1 MNANGQTNGPFLLRE
16 AFHHLDYPGSPKH
29 GALRLDTLAAKTTF
43 TCHDFNLPLL
53 LLFILCDDDDV
64 GR

>member
-1 MNANGQTNGPFLLRE
+1 MGEQMCPFLLRE

-43 TCHDFNLPLL
+43 TSHDLNLRL
-53 LLFILCDDDDV
+53 LLFIFCDDDDV